1 VILIGIGVKGET
13 GFRFFTRR
21 SPEIPKSLFYVI
33 ILHMKLMFGVLLM
46 AGQALAAVPGMDTL
60 VKIDSGWI
68 AGSGTTVHI
77 YKGIPYAAAPVGD
90 LRWKPPQPPKP
101 WKGIRLAK
109 SFPSMCPQMPLIP
122 GPQSEDCLG
131 LNVWSPA
138 HSPTEKLPVMVWIH
152 GGGFSIGASSQS
164 AYDGE
169 PLASQG
175 VVLVTINYRLGV
187 FGFLAHP
194 ALDQE
199 SPQGISGN
207 YGLLDM
213 VAALQWVKRNINAFG
228 GDPGNVTIFGESAG
242 GTAVCLLMVM
252 PQADSLFQKVISESA
267 AWMFGPIS
275 HLTESWYGRVPMTK
289 FGEKLGTDL
298 AALRAKSTAEIM
310 KAIPPPIGRDEAAD
324 RGEAFMPVVDGWAI
338 PDDPARL
345 FSTGRFH
352 HVALI
357 AGTNRDE
364 GTLMGGP
371 PVRNLDQLHKWAS
384 DKVGQMSDSL
394 LTLYPAATDADAH
407 AAAAQASGDLL
418 FLYGTRSVLRA
429 SSEMNPNTFQY
440 QFTRL
445 NGVGRRIQWG
455 AFHASE
461 IPYVFETLPD
471 SVYGTGPMLFG
482 DFSIDA
488 DTYNEQDAKLSQ
500 AMSAAWIT
508 FAKTGTP
515 NAPGLTRWPAFTL
528 GKESYLEFGDQ
539 IVAKDALRKKQL
551 DLISDFTDGL
561 RSHAATTSGARP

>member
-1 VILIGIGVKGET
+1 
-13 GFRFFTRR
+13 
-21 SPEIPKSLFYVI
+21 
-33 ILHMKLMFGVLLM
+33 
-46 AGQALAAVPGMDTL
+46 
-60 VKIDSGWI
+60 
-68 AGSGTTVHI
+68 
-77 YKGIPYAAAPVGD
+77 
-90 LRWKPPQPPKP
+90 
-101 WKGIRLAK
+101 
-109 SFPSMCPQMPLIP
+109 
-122 GPQSEDCLG
+122 
-131 LNVWSPA
+131 
-138 HSPTEKLPVMVWIH
+138 
-152 GGGFSIGASSQS
+152 
-164 AYDGE
+164 
-169 PLASQG
+169 
-175 VVLVTINYRLGV
+175 
-187 FGFLAHP
+187 
-194 ALDQE
+194 
-199 SPQGISGN
+199 
-207 YGLLDM
+207 
-213 VAALQWVKRNINAFG
+213 
-228 GDPGNVTIFGESAG
+228 
-242 GTAVCLLMVM
+242 
-252 PQADSLFQKVISESA
+252 
-267 AWMFGPIS
+267 
-275 HLTESWYGRVPMTK
+275 
-289 FGEKLGTDL
+289 
-298 AALRAKSTAEIM
+298 
-310 KAIPPPIGRDEAAD
+310 
-324 RGEAFMPVVDGWAI
+324 MPVVDGWAI

-407 AAAAQASGDLL
+407 AAAAQASGDLI